1 MQRIFLPLHIINQRA
16 ALSVYID
23 NIIFQGFF
31 TVIIIAYQ
39 KRSLIIPD
47 FLPLLTVIFCI
58 TALAIRLPLAS

>member
-1 MQRIFLPLHIINQRA
+1 MTA
-16 ALSVYID
+16 ALSVFID

-39 KRSLIIPD
+39 KRSLISPD

-58 TALAIRLPLAS
+58 TALGNQIPLAS